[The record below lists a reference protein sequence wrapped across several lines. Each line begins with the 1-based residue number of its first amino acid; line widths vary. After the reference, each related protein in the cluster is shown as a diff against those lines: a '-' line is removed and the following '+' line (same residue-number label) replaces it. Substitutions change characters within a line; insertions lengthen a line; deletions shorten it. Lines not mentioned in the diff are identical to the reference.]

1 MGGVIVLD
9 AGVLIGFL
17 DASDAHH
24 AAAVNL
30 MEQNPS
36 GYLVH
41 PLTAAEILV
50 GPAKRGVAERV
61 WQDLRGVGVDVAV
74 LGPDEPLVLA
84 RLRARWGLKMP
95 DTCVLATAEHVDAP
109 LATFDRQLASAAAGA
124 GRLLAGV

>member
-1 MGGVIVLD
+1 MIVLD

-24 AAAVNL
+24 AAAANL

-41 PLTAAEILV
+41 PLTAAEVLV

-61 WQDLRGVGVDVAV
+61 WHDLRGVGVDVAI

-95 DTCVLATAEHVDAP
+95 DTCVLATAERADVP
-109 LATFDRQLASAAAGA
+109 LATFDRQLATAAAGA
-124 GRLLAGV
+124 GRLLSHI

>member
-1 MGGVIVLD
+1 MIVLD

-41 PLTAAEILV
+41 PLTAAEVLV

-61 WQDLRGVGVDVAV
+61 WHDLRGVGVDVTI

-95 DTCVLATAEHVDAP
+95 DTCVLATAERADVP
-109 LATFDRQLASAAAGA
+109 LATFDRQLATAAAGA
-124 GRLLAGV
+124 GRLLSHI